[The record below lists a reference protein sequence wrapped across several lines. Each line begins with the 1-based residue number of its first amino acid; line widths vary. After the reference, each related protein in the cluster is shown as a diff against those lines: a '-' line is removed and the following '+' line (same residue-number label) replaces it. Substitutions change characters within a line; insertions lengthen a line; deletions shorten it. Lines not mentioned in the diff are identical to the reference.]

1 MRRPLTILGITFFLY
16 SVFIVCS
23 CNKLVPSVNIPQNPS
38 DTTGSGDNQ
47 PAITDIGFPAGLP
60 VTLTIGPAGGTV
72 ISSDSIVE
80 LKIPPGALST
90 NTDITIQPVTNNCP
104 GGVDLAYDF
113 QPNGLKFS
121 TPATITFHNMNDDVD
136 DTSLIY
142 YYIAYQDSIGEWIA
156 DLYNRDY
163 DTAAKTTSLDIA
175 HFTSYAYFA
184 KLDVFCSD
192 CSGDG
197 TDRYVWA
204 NQSRH
209 LSVMTIADGKK
220 MRESINSTPP
230 GEDEL
235 YALPAKNA
243 NDKLVR
249 AWDING
255 NGASTGDG
263 SIEGTGAN
271 VVFQA
276 AARIPAFKD
285 AKITVT
291 LGDLPVT
298 FNKIFKKGRDISF
311 FQRYSR
317 SITFRL
323 VPDMSYQINMVF
335 AWGKSSGTILDNYVD
350 SINFQVDIIGKTF
363 SVPSDKIHNY
373 PPTVKDTGDV
383 GRGAV
388 WVKDNIGEI
397 NITGGT
403 AIFGFDR
410 KAKQLF
416 VQPDWTSSG
425 EVEPLWKLYDAG
437 GVFCCNR
444 GGNAIPSRSWNFGI
458 FPYQDKKYSFGS
470 PKTSDASPEEHF
482 SGTVTPIH

>member
-1 MRRPLTILGITFFLY
+1 
-16 SVFIVCS
+16 
-23 CNKLVPSVNIPQNPS
+23 VPSINIPQIPT
-38 DTTGSGDNQ
+38 DTAGNGDNQ

-60 VTLTIGPAGGTV
+60 VTVSIGPAGGTV
-72 ISSDSIVE
+72 VSSDSMVE
-80 LKIPPGALST
+80 LHVPPGALST

-121 TPATITFHNMNDDVD
+121 TPATITFHNMNDNVD
-136 DTSLIY
+136 DTSLIF

-175 HFTSYAYFA
+175 HFTTYAYFA
-184 KLDVFCSD
+184 KLDLFCSN

-204 NQSRH
+204 NQSRN
-209 LSVMTIADGKK
+209 LSVMLIADGKK
-220 MRESINSTPP
+220 MRESINSAPP

-235 YALPAKNA
+235 YAIPGAKSS

-255 NGASTGDG
+255 NGNSTGDG

-271 VVFQA
+271 VIFQS

-298 FNKIFKKGRDISF
+298 FNKLFKKGKDISF
-311 FQRYSR
+311 PPRYSK

-323 VPDMSYQINMVF
+323 VPDMSYQIKMIF
-335 AWGKSSGTILDNYVD
+335 AWGKSSGGSILDNYVD
-350 SINFQVDIIGKTF
+350 SVTFQADIKGRTF
-363 SVPSDKIHNY
+363 SVPSDAIHNY
-373 PPTVKDTGDV
+373 PPTVKDAGSV
-383 GRGAV
+383 ARGAV
-388 WVKDNIGEI
+388 WQKDDIGEI

-403 AIFGFDR
+403 AQFGYDR
-410 KAKQLF
+410 KKNQIIIQAN
-416 VQPDWTSSG
+416 WSSTG
-425 EVEPLWKLYDAG
+425 EVEPLWNLYDAG
-437 GVFCCNR
+437 GVYCCQK
-444 GGNAIPSRSWNFGI
+444 GGDVIPTNSWDFGFPLQDKI
-458 FPYQDKKYSFGS
+458 FPFGGKK
-470 PKTSDASPEEHF
+470 PSDSSPEKYF
-482 SGTVTPIH
+482 YGTVSPIH